1 MVKLLQSLRNDQP
14 GAAARIAATAD
25 DARALGFENVETHYH
40 PATSEHTV
48 TGDLPATTAARTID
62 RILGR

>member
-1 MVKLLQSLRNDQP
+1 MKLLQSLHRDAP
-14 GAAARIAATAD
+14 GAAGRIAATAD
-25 DARALGFENVETHYH
+25 DAKTLGFENVQTHYE
-40 PATSEHTV
+40 PTTGQHTV